1 MKKADIDTFFSIL
14 KQHNEAPKTELMF
27 INHYQLL
34 TSVILSAQAT
44 DISVNKATKPLF
56 ELIKTPEDMVQLGE
70 DALIT
75 YIKSIGLYRAKA
87 KHIIQMSKQL
97 IDHFNS
103 EVPSTRSEL
112 QSLPGVGRKTANVV
126 LNEAFGI
133 PTIAVDTHVFRVS
146 NRVGL
151 AKGKTPDQV
160 ELKLMKVVP
169 KHYQLYAHHWLILH
183 GRYICTARS
192 PRCTDCPV
200 FDLCGFKNKSN

>member
-14 KQHNEAPKTELMF
+14 KQHNEAPQTELMF

-56 ELIKTPEDMVQLGE
+56 EFVKTPEDMIQLGE

-87 KHIIQMSKQL
+87 KHIIQMSEQL
-97 IDHFNS
+97 INHFNS
-103 EVPSTRSEL
+103 EVPSTLSEL

-169 KHYQLYAHHWLILH
+169 KQYQLHAHHWLILH

-192 PRCTDCPV
+192 PHCTDCPV
-200 FDLCGFKNKSN
+200 FDLCGFKSKSN

>member
-97 IDHFNS
+97 IHHFNS
-103 EVPSTRSEL
+103 EVPSTLSEL